1 MQEGGTMFVPTYPVA
16 NRCIRAIKTA
26 DIYFDEMYLSPV
38 SRFFLRERERE
49 RASERDRSRLIAF
62 RSNLF

>member
-1 MQEGGTMFVPTYPVA
+1 MQEGGTMFVPTYRVA

-38 SRFFLRERERE
+38 SRFFFLRERERE
-49 RASERDRSRLIAF
+49 RERESERETEVG
-62 RSNLF
+62 